1 MDVID
6 VLREAFPMLLRGL
19 GITVEITVASLIMA
33 VVLGL
38 LSCLMGLSQIAVL
51 RWLSKAYIW
60 LIRGTPLLVQIF
72 FVYFG
77 FPQLIQSIG
86 HSMMAG
92 AGTAQGATTF
102 SAIVGGALADFR
114 ISAFTASFVTLS
126 LNAGAYMSEIFR
138 GGIQAINPGQM
149 EAARSLGLSKNR
161 AMYRVIL
168 PQAFRICVP
177 ALVNQFIITL
187 KDTSIVSIISLQ
199 EIVYNARI
207 YIGRTMQ
214 SFGTWIVVGAMYLI
228 IITILSSVSRHVER
242 KLDHENRA

>member
-1 MDVID
+1 
-6 VLREAFPMLLRGL
+6 MLLRGL
-19 GITVEITVASLIMA
+19 WVTMQITVVSLVMA

-38 LSCLMGLSQIAVL
+38 VSCLMGISQVAVL
-51 RWLSKAYIW
+51 RWLSKGYVW
-60 LIRGTPLLVQIF
+60 LIRGTPLLVQVF

-86 HSMMAG
+86 HSMTGADAG
-92 AGTAQGATTF
+92 SISGTVGA
-102 SAIVGGALADFR
+102 ALANFR

-138 GGIQAINPGQM
+138 GGIQAVPPGQM
-149 EAARSLGLSKNR
+149 EAARSLGLSKSR

-168 PQAFRICVP
+168 PQALRICVP
-177 ALVNQFIITL
+177 SLVNQFIITL

-214 SFGTWIVVGAMYLI
+214 SFGTWIVVGAMYLL
-228 IITILSSVSRHVER
+228 IITVLSAFSRHVEKR
-242 KLDHENRA
+242 LDNDRGT

>member
-1 MDVID
+1 MDV
-6 VLREAFPMLLRGL
+6 VQAFNEAFPMLLQGL
-19 GITVEITVASLIMA
+19 GVTVEITVVSLIMA

-38 LSCLMGLSQIAVL
+38 VSCLMGLSSVAVL
-51 RWLSKAYIW
+51 RWLSKGYVW
-60 LIRGTPLLVQIF
+60 LIRGTPLLVQVF

-77 FPQLIQSIG
+77 FPQLVQSIG
-86 HSMMAG
+86 HSVMGGGDAG
-92 AGTAQGATTF
+92 SFYG
-102 SAIVGGALADFR
+102 VMGGALANFR
-114 ISAFTASFVTLS
+114 ISAFAASFLTLS

-138 GGIQAINPGQM
+138 GGIQAVHPGQM
-149 EAARSLGLSKNR
+149 EAARSLGLSKGH

-177 ALVNQFIITL
+177 SLVNQFIITL

-214 SFGTWIVVGAMYLI
+214 SFGTWIVVGLMYLLI
-228 IITILSSVSRHVER
+228 VTVLSTLSRYIER
-242 KLDHENRA
+242 RLSNDQRA

>member
-1 MDVID
+1 MDV
-6 VLREAFPMLLRGL
+6 VQVFGEAFPMLLRGL
-19 GITVEITVASLIMA
+19 WVTMQITVVSLVMA

-38 LSCLMGLSQIAVL
+38 VSCLMGISQVAVL
-51 RWLSKAYIW
+51 RWLSKGYVW
-60 LIRGTPLLVQIF
+60 LIRGTPLLVQVF

-86 HSMMAG
+86 HSMTGADAG
-92 AGTAQGATTF
+92 SISGPVGA
-102 SAIVGGALADFR
+102 ALANFR

-138 GGIQAINPGQM
+138 GGIQAVPPGQM
-149 EAARSLGLSKNR
+149 EAARSLGLSKSR

-168 PQAFRICVP
+168 PQALRICVP
-177 ALVNQFIITL
+177 SLVNQFIITL

-214 SFGTWIVVGAMYLI
+214 SFGTWIVVGAMYLL
-228 IITILSSVSRHVER
+228 IITVLSAFSRHVEKR
-242 KLDHENRA
+242 LDNDRGT